1 MKPTQFV
8 VISGGVLSGLGKG
21 IIASSVAVLLKSAG
35 LRVTSIKIDPY
46 LNTDSG
52 TMSPFEHGE
61 CFVLNDGGE
70 VDLDLGNYERFLGST
85 LTRDN
90 NITTGKIYGS
100 VIMKVTHALILRFT
114 LSDSFLQERRGDFLG
129 KTVQVVPHICNE
141 INDWIERVA
150 AVAVDGRPGRPDVC
164 VVELGGTIGDIES
177 MPFVEALR
185 QFQFRVGQENM
196 CLMHVS
202 LIPVMPV
209 TGGELKTKPTQHSVR
224 ELRSLGLTPDFVM
237 CRCAVPV
244 DQSTKNKLSSF
255 CHVPVSHVIG
265 VHDVSDLYSVPV
277 VLHEQSVDRLVLER
291 LGRRF
296 DATAS
301 AMGFRYWRDMEE
313 RSRMLAAHG
322 SAVNFNSN
330 LGPTSVKVALVGKY
344 TNMPDAYLS
353 VTKALQH
360 ACLSQNR
367 VCQIVW
373 IEATNLEGSG
383 EEVVRAEKM
392 LRSADAVLVPGG
404 FGERGIEGMIHA
416 CKYARENDVPFLGI
430 CLGLQVAVIEF
441 ARNVLGWEG
450 ANSTEF
456 DLRTPHPVVVFMP
469 EGSAEIKGGTMR
481 LGARDTEFVIKEES
495 VLYRLYGSH
504 DVISE
509 RHRHRYEVEP
519 SIVSRL
525 QDKGMLFVGRATAD
539 KFLDAAAEA
548 APGDGKARTRNE
560 ILELRGK
567 KYYVAVQYHAE
578 FKSTPFR
585 PSPPFVGL
593 IAAATGTLAA
603 ALQPK

>member
-1 MKPTQFV
+1 MKPPQFV

-21 IIASSVAVLLKSAG
+21 IIASSMAVLLKSAG

-100 VIMKVTHALILRFT
+100 VIMK
-114 LSDSFLQERRGDFLG
+114 ERRGDFLG

-150 AVAVDGRPGRPDVC
+150 AVPVDGREGRPDVC

-202 LIPVMPV
+202 LIPVMPP

-237 CRCAVPV
+237 CRCAARV
-244 DQSTKNKLSSF
+244 DQGTKNKLSSF

-265 VHDVSDLYSVPV
+265 VHDVSDLYTVPV
-277 VLHEQSVDRLVLER
+277 VLQEQGVDRLVLER
-291 LGRRF
+291 LGRRY
-296 DATAS
+296 DAS
-301 AMGFRYWRDMEE
+301 ASANGFRYWRDMEE

-322 SAVNFNSN
+322 HAINFSTNI
-330 LGPTSVKVALVGKY
+330 GPTTVKVALVGKY

-373 IEATNLEGSG
+373 IEATNLEGAG
-383 EEVVRAEKM
+383 EEVVKAEKL
-392 LRSADAVLVPGG
+392 LRSCDAVLVPGG

-456 DLRTPHPVVVFMP
+456 DLRSPHPVVIFMP
-469 EGSAEIKGGTMR
+469 EGNAEVMGGTMR
-481 LGARDTEFVIKEES
+481 LGARDTEFVIKDES
-495 VLYRLYGSH
+495 ALYRLYGSN
-504 DVISE
+504 DVIIE

-519 SIVSRL
+519 SIVPRL
-525 QDKGMLFVGRATAD
+525 QERGMLFVGRATAD
-539 KFLDAAAEA
+539 KFLDGAAAASPA
-548 APGDGKARTRNE
+548 AEPAARTRNE
-560 ILELRGK
+560 ILEVRGK

-593 IAAATGTLAA
+593 IMAATGTL
-603 ALQPK
+603 KK

>member
-1 MKPTQFV
+1 MQPTQFV

-21 IIASSVAVLLKSAG
+21 IIASSVSVLLKSAG
-35 LRVTSIKIDPY
+35 LRVTNIKIDPY

-52 TMSPFEHGE
+52 TFSPYEHGE

-70 VDLDLGNYERFLGST
+70 VDLDLGNYERFLGSM

-100 VIMKVTHALILRFT
+100 VIMK
-114 LSDSFLQERRGDFLG
+114 ERRGDFLG

-150 AVAVDGRPGRPDVC
+150 QVPVDGLPGKPDVC
-164 VVELGGTIGDIES
+164 VIELGGTIGDIES

-224 ELRSLGLTPDFVM
+224 ELRSLGLMPDFVM

-244 DQSTKNKLSSF
+244 DQGTKNKLSSF

-265 VHDVSDLYSVPV
+265 VHDVPDLYSVPV
-277 VLHEQSVDRLVLER
+277 VLAEQAVDRLILER
-291 LGRRF
+291 LGRKY
-296 DATAS
+296 DAAAS
-301 AMGFRYWRDMEE
+301 AIGFRYWREMEE
-313 RSRMLAAHG
+313 RSRVLSAHG
-322 SAVNFNSN
+322 SAVNYNN
-330 LGPTSVKVALVGKY
+330 NIGPTTLKVALVGKY

-353 VTKALQH
+353 VVKSLQH

-367 VCQIVW
+367 VCHIVW
-373 IEATNLEGSG
+373 IEASDLEGSG
-383 EEVVRAEKM
+383 EVTAKAEKA

-404 FGERGIEGMIHA
+404 FGERGIEGMIRA

-430 CLGLQVAVIEF
+430 CLGFQVAVIEF
-441 ARNVLGWEG
+441 SRNVLGWEG

-456 DLRTPHPVVVFMP
+456 DLRSPHPVVVFMP
-469 EGSAEIKGGTMR
+469 EGNAEVKGGTMR
-481 LGARDTEFVIKEES
+481 LGARDTQFVTKECQ
-495 VLYRLYGSH
+495 LYRLYGNKE
-504 DVISE
+504 VISE

-519 SIVSRL
+519 SIVPQL
-525 QDKGMLFVGRATAD
+525 EKQGFIFVGRATAD
-539 KFLDAAAEA
+539 KFLDKTADNAQTS
-548 APGDGKARTRNE
+548 APKTRNE
-560 ILELRGK
+560 IFELRGK
-567 KYYVAVQYHAE
+567 RYYVGVQFHAE
-578 FKSTPFR
+578 FQSAPFR

-593 IAAATGTLAA
+593 ISAAAGTLPQ
-603 ALQPK
+603 L